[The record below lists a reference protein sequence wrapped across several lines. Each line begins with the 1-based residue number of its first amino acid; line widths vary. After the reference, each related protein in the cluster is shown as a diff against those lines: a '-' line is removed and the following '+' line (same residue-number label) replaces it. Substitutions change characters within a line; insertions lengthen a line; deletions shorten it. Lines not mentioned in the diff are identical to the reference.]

1 MQRRFTSVVLAGFV
15 GALVLMTT
23 PSISLAWPYH
33 SIGWRM
39 HNQQGRIYHGVR
51 QGQITGREYRRLERE
66 QFRTAQLRY
75 RFRHNDGH
83 IGPRERTRLQHR
95 LNHTSRHIYRARHN

>member
-1 MQRRFTSVVLAGFV
+1 MQHRYTSVALAGFL

-23 PSISLAWPYH
+23 PSISLAWPHH
-33 SIGWRM
+33 SAGWRM
-39 HNQQGRIYHGVR
+39 HNQQHRIYQGVR
-51 QGQITGREYRRLERE
+51 QEQIAGGEYRRLERE

-83 IGPRERTRLQHR
+83 IGPREQARLQHR
-95 LNHTSRHIYRARHN
+95 LNHTSRDIYLARHN